1 MTAVTKTMTNHVHRL
16 YALALAV
23 LVFFLTWA
31 AVSARPWAQ
40 EVAPSSP
47 ADGSK
52 IAALQARERALQK
65 KIALAWDQQRAEP
78 AQAASLP
85 AQAATPAQVVSEPP
99 ATVTRSS

>member
-1 MTAVTKTMTNHVHRL
+1 MTNHAPRL

-31 AVSARPWAQ
+31 VISARPWAQ
-40 EVAPSSP
+40 EVAPSATSLP
-47 ADGSK
+47 DGSEL
-52 IAALQARERALQK
+52 AALQARERALRK
-65 KIALAWDQQRAEP
+65 KIALVRNQQRTEA

-85 AQAATPAQVVSEPP
+85 AQAAAAPAQVVSTPP